1 MDIEVS
7 ACELLTLLRGFKPRG
22 RARSFRE
29 PNVRATA
36 GGNML
41 ILMGSFDNS
50 TSIPVKVNLPGSAGL
65 PLDPALRLLSTYKG
79 DEVIR
84 IRADGAWLWIGQVK
98 LPLL

>member
-22 RARSFRE
+22 KAKPFRE

-36 GGNML
+36 GSNML

-50 TSIPVKVNLPGSAGL
+50 TSIPAKVNLPGSVDL
-65 PLDPALRLLSTYKG
+65 PLDPTLRLLSTCKRG
-79 DEVIR
+79 DTIR
-84 IRADGAWLWIGQVK
+84 IRADQEWLWIGQVK
-98 LPLL
+98 FPLS